1 MKAIYPGAF
10 DPITSGHLD
19 VIKRALQLFDSLV
32 VAVLENSSK
41 KGLFS
46 VDERLEMIR
55 HATKGMN
62 VEAVSFS
69 GLLADFAERHGTK
82 VVVRGLRALSDF
94 ESEFQMALFNRD
106 LGGLESVFLMTEK
119 EYFYLS
125 SSSIKEIASHGG
137 DISKY
142 VPAFVADKLRKRKEV
157 SRKSH

>member
-1 MKAIYPGAF
+1 MKAIYPGTF

-19 VIKRALQLFDSLV
+19 VIKRALKLFDSLV
-32 VAVLENSSK
+32 VAVLENQSK
-41 KGLFS
+41 QCLFR

-55 HATKGMN
+55 QTTRGMN

-69 GLLADFAERHGTK
+69 GLLVDFAKSHGIK
-82 VVVRGLRALSDF
+82 VVVKGLRALSDF

-106 LGGLESVFLMTEK
+106 LGSLESVFLMTEK

-137 DISKY
+137 DVSKY
-142 VPAFVADKLRKRKEV
+142 VPPEVAQALKRKL
-157 SRKSH
+157 S